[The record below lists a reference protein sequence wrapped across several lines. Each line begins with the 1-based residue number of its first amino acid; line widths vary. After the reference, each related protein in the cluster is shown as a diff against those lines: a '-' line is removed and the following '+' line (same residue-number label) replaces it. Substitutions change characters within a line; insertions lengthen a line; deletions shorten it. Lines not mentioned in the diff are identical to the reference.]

1 MSCSTAKCKSA
12 DCEYIYIYL
21 YLCKFIHTHIYIY
34 MCMYKYIYICMYVC
48 MCMYVCVRMY
58 VYIYIYIYI
67 SKCELYNGSQKEL
80 LTCGADSNLV
90 CSRWDQPLRSSS
102 GIGSKDTVTM
112 FNLHFYLIFRCSLRA
127 IWLAFLTMILSFLF
141 VVFLFSS
148 RVLQISNT
156 YSKSR
161 LLQNIADTSLAT
173 AHLISSLPLWVT
185 FLPFSR
191 LILGLRP
198 MILHDGWNSCFINN

>member
-1 MSCSTAKCKSA
+1 MN
-12 DCEYIYIYL
+12 IYTYTYTYVNL
-21 YLCKFIHTHIYIY
+21 YTHTYT
-34 MCMYKYIYICMYVC
+34 YICVCTNIFIYV
-48 MCMYVCVRMY
+48 CMYVCVCMY
-58 VYIYIYIYI
+58 VYVCMCIYIYIYI

-198 MILHDGWNSCFINN
+198 MILHDGWNSCFTNN